1 MNGLHIPTWNS
12 AAPYIVALAVSAW
25 LVRRGVRSLRGRAT
39 PAIWVAALAA
49 IGCTAYSADTSW
61 RFAADYLDMGGTAE
75 RVAMFAAAE
84 LALFA
89 NSLLAR
95 QNLNGPNGTPGAPGV
110 LVWVIT
116 GVQIIPAYAESGV
129 IGGTVRAFVGPVM
142 AAMLWHLAMGI
153 ELRHHKPGAASHGLA
168 ALVGRELRERLLSR
182 LGLAE
187 QNRDAA
193 QITRDR
199 ATVRAV
205 KLAARLAAMTPVQ
218 RGRRSGQ
225 RLNRRLSAAVARACV
240 GADPEQRRKLL
251 DLLAARRH
259 AAGLATVE
267 LPSPWEEVRPDP
279 AASALAAQ
287 TREQMHTAT
296 ARIRSQAMPR
306 MLFPDVVPVRGV
318 DSGERSSERP
328 ELDEVDTE
336 DPGQPPKLTTEE
348 ARTAIEEGWAN
359 GLSVRDTATLATRAP
374 SYVHNVFVK
383 LDKDRGPRPV
393 RGQLSLVNGHDAQ
406 ADASDPDGA

>member
-1 MNGLHIPTWNS
+1 MNFPHPTWGS
-12 AAPYIVALAVSAW
+12 AAPYIVVLVVVGW
-25 LVRRGVRSLRGRAT
+25 WGWRCVRRLIGRAT

-61 RFAADYLDMGGTAE
+61 RFAADYLDMGSTAE
-75 RVAMFAAAE
+75 RLAMFAAAE

-129 IGGTVRAFVGPVM
+129 VGGTVRAFVGPVM

-153 ELRHHKPGAASHGLA
+153 ELRHHKPGAESHGLA

-182 LGLAE
+182 FGLAE
-187 QNRDAA
+187 RDRDAA

-199 ATVRAV
+199 ATARAV
-205 KLAARLAAMTPVQ
+205 KLAARLAAMTPAQ

-225 RLNRRLSAAVARACV
+225 RLGRRLAAAVARACV
-240 GADPEQRRKLL
+240 GVDHEQRRKLL
-251 DLLAARRH
+251 DQLAARRH
-259 AAGLATVE
+259 AAGLATAE
-267 LPSPWEEVRPDP
+267 LPSPWEELRPDP
-279 AASALAAQ
+279 AASVLSAQ
-287 TREQMHTAT
+287 TREQMHRAT
-296 ARIRSQAMPR
+296 SNIRSRVTPR
-306 MLFPDVVPVRGV
+306 LLFSDIAPVHEV
-318 DSGERSSERP
+318 DGEKCPPERP
-328 ELDEVDTE
+328 EPDEVDAE
-336 DPGQPPKLTTEE
+336 DGGQPSKLNTEE
-348 ARTAIEEGWAN
+348 ARAAIEKGWAD
-359 GLSVRDTATLATRAP
+359 GLSVRNTATLATRAP

-383 LDKDRGPRPV
+383 LDNERGPRPAH
-393 RGQLSLVNGHDAQ
+393 GQLSLVNGHDAQ
-406 ADASDPDGA
+406 VDAPDSDGI